1 MKNNRKV
8 IAIDL
13 GGTNLRV
20 AIVQKNKIT
29 NYIKRPTPKTKS
41 ELLKVMFESIHLLMN
56 HNIKGIGVSSA
67 GPLLNGVIKNP
78 PNLPLKNFDLGK
90 ALRKKF
96 KKKVVIE
103 NDANC
108 VAFAESKIGCK
119 KKNFIVLTLGTG
131 IGGGVVVDG
140 KLYSGQGY
148 GGELGHIILEDS
160 KDFETLWQEDKKLIH
175 KHFQR
180 DLLIRDLISMNN
192 PKCKKMLNK
201 IADNFGKGIGSL
213 INVFD
218 PEVVVLSGGMK
229 ETGNRFLNMIKNHAK
244 KYILIPTTTP
254 IQWTRL
260 DHPGILGAALL
271 IG

>member
-1 MKNNRKV
+1 MKNNGKV

-20 AIVQKNKIT
+20 AIVYKNKIT
-29 NYIKRPTPKTKS
+29 TYIKRPTPKTKN
-41 ELLKVMFESIHLLMN
+41 ELLEVLFESIHLLMN

-96 KKKVVIE
+96 RTKVVVE

-108 VAFAESKIGCK
+108 VAVAEAKIGCR

-131 IGGGVVVDG
+131 IGGGIIVNR
-140 KLYSGQGY
+140 KLYTGQGY
-148 GGELGHIILEDS
+148 GGELGHIILEDC
-160 KDFETLWQEDKKLIH
+160 KDFETIWQEDKKLIY
-175 KHFQR
+175 KYFKE
-180 DLLIRDLISMNN
+180 DLMIKDLIAMNN
-192 PKCKKMLNK
+192 EKSRKMLNK

-218 PEVVVLSGGMK
+218 PEIVILSGGMK
-229 ETGNRFLNMIKNHAK
+229 ETGNRFLNMIKSHAK
-244 KYILIPTTTP
+244 KYILIPTSTP

-271 IG
+271 ID